1 MAADFVYDFHTNIFD
16 SVDIFTSMTN
26 YTFTQFHF
34 LFFLALKCAKDNVSW
49 RTPKFGKQ
57 FTTCQGLFSFI
68 LKDE

>member
-34 LFFLALKCAKDNVSW
+34 LFFWQLNVLKI
-49 RTPKFGKQ
+49 T
-57 FTTCQGLFSFI
+57 
-68 LKDE
+68 